1 MSLACQLLVQPV
13 EEFKHDCCLNP
24 ANLRELG
31 MSSQPETELWGCGVG
46 SARVTALALAVSFD
60 ITCLVR
66 GLSFPHS
73 SFCLFWFVNLWELQL
88 VALASSPH

>member
-1 MSLACQLLVQPV
+1 M
-13 EEFKHDCCLNP
+13 HDSCLNP

-31 MSSQPETELWGCGVG
+31 KSSQLEMELWGCSMD
-46 SARVTALALAVSFD
+46 SAGVTALALAVSFD

-73 SFCLFWFVNLWELQL
+73 SLCFFWFVNLWELQL